1 MGYTFGTFQ
10 MRNINKAGADLLST
24 TTVLVPPAAPTTVV
38 ETAFGNRII
47 ISFVITASGGDN
59 FTNKQVRVNFS
70 PFRATGIAPAGLGY
84 ESNGFITAVLTEG
97 NFIGNP
103 SPFSAPLTS
112 KNLKVRFQK
121 LTNTTC
127 FVEIEFYMTMDV
139 AAYVNASSYSNLD
152 RFLKASV
159 SGSTLVNDGPAVYNM
174 QKEFGIQADV
184 FNLTIPTSQNVITA
198 TGSTVQ
204 RIPWQS
210 RFYNSYLGGVTTNAR
225 YMSNIQITTVSAIAA
240 GIPYITQATATQP
253 QPIGQTVDGSFTVLS
268 SQLSTIEKNTVAINL
283 EGRANPSITPN
294 AATTDIRVLLIRTS
308 PLTNNVD
315 FETDLLLNDAA
326 IPALDATATQIDGA
340 IWNPSAWLDVAA
352 ETTDLTFTIDG
363 ASLTVGSSYR
373 IIVNVYDNVN
383 DRLTTHISPEL
394 IANFVPPVIPTIT
407 GELGTYNKMYA
418 GNDLSS
424 VAPHSRFKSRLTIDK
439 VAFNATLALLG
450 IGGNFDNAFQQA
462 RAALPLISG
471 VTPQIRFYQ
480 KNTLALPANNQIVSD
495 GMVIVAD
502 TATELVLDAY
512 FRVVEEQAGTNFTV
526 DWAITF
532 RTRTF
537 VVGQNLEYEVLFS
550 QNVTPRLF
558 ENDEAAP
565 KLISAKFYDYDAYP
579 TNKIEVFDLCGRDY
593 IICEIEKDPA
603 LLTGSV
609 NFAACIYP
617 ATSTGDTAL
626 LSIEEEEQWLPL
638 VPILPQLSS
647 SKLDDVDIAFG
658 GDDFAAFRINL
669 QQLPLNQLF
678 WITGIAYEQEPDY
691 CPLGLVQNIIIATVR
706 PTAFPFWALGA
717 QCANFVNEILAHP
730 DYVGGVTVVYHR
742 VVNAFGVPM
751 PFITLSTTVI
761 PNDTLGASQMP
772 PQPEVYY
779 ELRIDANFDS
789 GFGVHLISHTL
800 RVTILLMPENDPAV
814 LYSTNTYICNDL
826 G

>member
-24 TTVLVPPAAPTTVV
+24 TTVLVPPAVPTVVV
-38 ETAFGNRII
+38 ETAIGNRII
-47 ISFVITASGGDN
+47 ISFSITGTGAET
-59 FTNKQVRVNFS
+59 FTNQQVRVNFS
-70 PFRATGIAPAGLGY
+70 PFRATGIAPSGLGF
-84 ESNGFITAVLTEG
+84 ESDGYVDATLKEG
-97 NFIGNP
+97 IFIGNP
-103 SPFSAPLTS
+103 SPFAFPLTA

-121 LTNTTC
+121 TAPRVC
-127 FVEIEFYMTMDV
+127 YVEIEFYMTMDV
-139 AAYVNASSYSNLD
+139 AAYINNSNYSNLD

-159 SGSTLVNDGPAVYNM
+159 SGSTLVNDGPAVYNA

-184 FNLTIPTSQNVITA
+184 FNLSVPTSLNVLTA

-210 RFYNSYLGGVTTNAR
+210 RFYNSYLGGVTANAR
-225 YMSNIQITTVSAIAA
+225 YMSNLQITTPSATAA
-240 GIPYITQATATQP
+240 GIPFVAQATATGP
-253 QPIGQTVDGSFTVLS
+253 QPIGQTVDSSFTVLTN
-268 SQLSTIEKNTVAINL
+268 QLSTIEKNTVAIEL

-294 AATTDIRVLLIRTS
+294 AATTNIRVLLIRTS
-308 PLTNNVD
+308 PLTNTVD
-315 FETDLLLNDAA
+315 FETDLLLNDAV
-326 IPALDATATQIDGA
+326 IPALNATNTQIDGA
-340 IWNPSAWLDVAA
+340 IWNPSAWVDVAA

-363 ASLTVGSSYR
+363 ASLQVGSSYR

-394 IANFVPPVIPTIT
+394 IANFVPPVVPTIT
-407 GELGTYNKMYA
+407 GELGTYNKVYL

-439 VAFNATLALLG
+439 VAFNAQLVALG

-480 KNTLALPANNQIVSD
+480 KNTLALPANNAIVSD

-512 FRVVEEQAGTNFTV
+512 FRVVEEQAGITFTI
-526 DWAITF
+526 DWAIAF

-537 VVGQNLEYEVLFS
+537 VVGQNLEYEVLFT

-558 ENDEAAP
+558 ENDEASP
-565 KLISAKFYDYDAYP
+565 KLLSAKFYDYDEYP
-579 TNKIEVFDLCGRDY
+579 ANKVEVFDLCGRDY
-593 IICEIEKDPA
+593 IICEIEKDPT
-603 LLTGSV
+603 LTGSV

-617 ATSTGDTAL
+617 ATSTGDTSL
-626 LSIEEEEQWLPL
+626 LSIEEEESWLPL
-638 VPILPQLSS
+638 VQILPQLSS
-647 SKLDDVDIAFG
+647 PKLDNVDTSFG
-658 GDDFAAFRINL
+658 SDDFAAFRINL
-669 QQLPLNQLF
+669 QQLPQNQLF
-678 WITGIAYEQEPDY
+678 WITGIAYEQVPNY
-691 CPLGLVQNIIIATVR
+691 CPLGLVQNILITNIR
-706 PTAFPFWALGA
+706 PAAAPYWAISA
-717 QCANFVNEILAHP
+717 SAANFVNEILAHP
-730 DYVGGVTVVYHR
+730 DYVSGATVVYHR
-742 VVNAFGVPM
+742 VVDSLGVSVPFFG
-751 PFITLSTTVI
+751 LSTTVI
-761 PNDTLGASQMP
+761 ANDTLVTVAMP

-789 GFGVHLISHTL
+789 GFGLHLISHTL
-800 RVTILLMPENDPAV
+800 RVTITLMPENDPAV
-814 LYSTNTYICNDL
+814 SYDTNTYICNDL